1 MEIQAHTL
9 PHRIGHPARIETLS
23 EAFLDGF
30 ENNLG
35 VFLEIPFPLYYIRRK
50 KKTVTFY
57 VNQRIYFR
65 SQSCQ
70 SYGTKGF

>member
-1 MEIQAHTL
+1 MVLKIT
-9 PHRIGHPARIETLS
+9 
-23 EAFLDGF
+23 
-30 ENNLG
+30 LG
-35 VFLEIPFPLYYIRRK
+35 VFLEIPFLLYYIREK